1 MPWRCNAGYGIMVPF
16 ICGVIM
22 RVVPILVLQWA
33 GSGPWRWW
41 CLVSWAGGSGW
52 GNGACALFFVIGA
65 LAWPGEK
72 RPGCCLDKRPGA

>member
-1 MPWRCNAGYGIMVPF
+1 MRGDNEGRTNFGVAVGGERPVAMVVF
-16 ICGVIM
+16 G
-22 RVVPILVLQWA
+22 LV
-33 GSGPWRWW
+33 
-41 CLVSWAGGSGW
+41 GGGGRGG